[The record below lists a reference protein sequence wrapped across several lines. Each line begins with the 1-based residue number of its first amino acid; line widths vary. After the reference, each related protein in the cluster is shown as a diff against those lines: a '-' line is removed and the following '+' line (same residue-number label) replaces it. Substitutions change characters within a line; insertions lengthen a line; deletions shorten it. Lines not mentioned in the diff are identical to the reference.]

1 MVSLPYLFLF
11 TLVLVGVESR
21 ALEQKFSDLLISDG
35 HDHVT
40 QSSTSILTLHN
51 LSLPSS
57 SSLRSSDACLHVYGF
72 FPCADNIGG
81 YIFQMIVYQYMLM
94 LGEKLLTRGSNNI
107 FNILGT
113 GIFGASLFR
122 VLMVLPGLVMVIVS
136 GVFADSGNAE
146 QQVSLGVA
154 VYTGTTVLYLT
165 LLWGMCVIFGRTE
178 SHEKNVG
185 YLPGTGAS
193 TSKPFPKRGT
203 LSFLTDSA
211 VTMDK
216 KTKYTAGIMLLSLA
230 PFVILQLANIFNSL
244 QGSRVVILIAFIV
257 SALSLLS
264 YFLYQVLDPWI
275 QERSLE
281 YFKYQNL
288 LTEFLNHAEKCGKA
302 KLINENGEPNIAL
315 IKRLFAESD
324 KDRSQH
330 LTTDE
335 LEALIRQMESGNLEV
350 DNAYAVNVI
359 LEVFD
364 RNKDGKI
371 SEHEFVE
378 GCMKWIDESKELAQ
392 KDDSKW
398 GKSLNKRK
406 KTLQVVQPL
415 LNKKKEE
422 LAQIEH
428 LMARIL
434 KKIQSEAI
442 DAGCLLNDD
451 GKPDLDRI
459 NSLFDKYDSDKNKVI
474 SQPELRSLIQTV
486 KFGDKWITNHDMV
499 VDKVMKDFD
508 DDGDQLITSEE
519 FVRGVTRWLNKATHE
534 TKCSDAKR
542 SVEEYDKILWKE
554 VDSMVYEEQVG
565 KKTYK
570 LMLTW
575 GFNKAL
581 LQLILG
587 FMMLTYLASPLS
599 LSTRQFSNAVG
610 IPSFFISFVVIP
622 ISMQARKAI
631 AAIFP
636 AAQKNKRTASLTF
649 SELYGNV
656 VMNNIMGMTTLLAI
670 VYVKDLRWDYSAEVL
685 IMLVVC
691 AVIGLLAVLSSTYPL
706 WTCLLAFSLY
716 PFSLVLF
723 YVLQSFWGWK

>member
-1 MVSLPYLFLF
+1 MASLPCLFFF
-11 TLVLVGVESR
+11 TLMLVGVESR
-21 ALEQKFSDLLISDG
+21 ALVSNQLISDG
-35 HDHVT
+35 HDHEM
-40 QSSTSILTLHN
+40 QSSTSFLTLHN

-57 SSLRSSDACLHVYGF
+57 SSLRSSSDACLHVYGF

-165 LLWGMCVIFGRTE
+165 LLWGMCVIFGRTV
-178 SHEKNVG
+178 SHEKYSSKVQ
-185 YLPGTGAS
+185 GTEAS
-193 TSKPFPKRGT
+193 TSKPFPKEGN
-203 LSFLTDSA
+203 SPF
-211 VTMDK
+211 MIQ
-216 KTKYTAGIMLLSLA
+216 YQILA
-230 PFVILQLANIFNSL
+230 ITIFNTL
-244 QGSRVVILIAFIV
+244 YGSRVVILIAFIV

-264 YFLYQVLDPWI
+264 YFIYQVLDPWI

-302 KLINENGEPNIAL
+302 KLINENGEPNISL

-335 LEALIRQMESGNLEV
+335 LEALIRQMESVNLEV

-392 KDDSKW
+392 KDDCKW

-406 KTLQVVQPL
+406 NSLQVVQPL
-415 LNKKKEE
+415 INKKKEE
-422 LAQIEH
+422 LAKIEH
-428 LMARIL
+428 FMARIL

-474 SQPELRSLIQTV
+474 SQLELRSLIQTV

-519 FVRGVTRWLNKATHE
+519 FVRGVTRWLKKATHE
-534 TKCSDAKR
+534 TKCTDAKR

-554 VDSMVYEEQVG
+554 VDSMVNEEQVG
-565 KKTYK
+565 QKTYK

-581 LQLILG
+581 LQVILG

-599 LSTRQFSNAVG
+599 RSTRQFSNAVG
-610 IPSFFISFVVIP
+610 IPSFFISFVIIP
-622 ISMQARKAI
+622 VAMQARKAI

-691 AVIGLLAVLSSTYPL
+691 AVIGLVAFLSSKYPL

-723 YVLQSFWGWK
+723 YVLQSVWGWK

>member
-1 MVSLPYLFLF
+1 MASLPYLFCF
-11 TLVLVGVESR
+11 IIVLVGVDSR
-21 ALEQKFSDLLISDG
+21 ALEQKFSKPLISDG
-35 HDHVT
+35 HDHAT
-40 QSSTSILTLHN
+40 QSSTSVLTLHN
-51 LSLPSS
+51 ISLPPSS
-57 SSLRSSDACLHVYGF
+57 SVQSSDACQHVYGF

-94 LGEKLLTRGSNNI
+94 LGEKLLTQGSNNI

-122 VLMVLPGLVMVIVS
+122 VLMVLPGLVMFIVS
-136 GVFADSGNAE
+136 GVFADSGNAQ

-154 VYTGTTVLYLT
+154 VYTGTTVLYVT

-178 SHEKNVG
+178 SQEKCCSSELQG
-185 YLPGTGAS
+185 AGAS
-193 TSKPFPKRGT
+193 TSKPFPKRGR

-216 KTKYTAGIMLLSLA
+216 KTRYTAGIMLLSLV
-230 PFVILQLANIFNSL
+230 PFVILQLANIFNTFF
-244 QGSRVVILIAFIV
+244 GSRVVILIAFIV
-257 SALSLLS
+257 SAVSLLS
-264 YFLYQVLDPWI
+264 YFVYQVLDPWI

-302 KLINENGEPNIAL
+302 KLINENGEPNITL
-315 IKRLFAESD
+315 IKRLFAETD

-364 RNKDGKI
+364 RNRDGKI

-378 GCMKWIDESKELAQ
+378 GCMKWIDESKE
-392 KDDSKW
+392 
-398 GKSLNKRK
+398 K

-415 LNKKKEE
+415 INKKKEE

-451 GKPDLDRI
+451 GKPDLERI

-474 SQPELRSLIQTV
+474 SQPELKNLIQTV
-486 KFGDKWITNHDMV
+486 KFGNKWITNHDMV
-499 VDKVMKDFD
+499 VDTVMEDFD

-534 TKCSDAKR
+534 TKCTDAKR
-542 SVEEYDKILWKE
+542 SVEEYDKMLWRD
-554 VDSMVYEEQVG
+554 VDSMIHEKQVG
-565 KKTYK
+565 QETYK

-581 LQLILG
+581 VQLILG
-587 FMMLTYLASPLS
+587 FIMLTYLASPLS
-599 LSTRQFSNAVG
+599 LATRQFSNAVG
-610 IPSFFISFVVIP
+610 IPSFFISFVIIP
-622 ISMQARKAI
+622 LAMQARKAI

-670 VYVKDLRWDYSAEVL
+670 VYVKDLRWDYSSEVL

-691 AVIGLLAVLSSTYPL
+691 AVIGLLAFLSSTYPL